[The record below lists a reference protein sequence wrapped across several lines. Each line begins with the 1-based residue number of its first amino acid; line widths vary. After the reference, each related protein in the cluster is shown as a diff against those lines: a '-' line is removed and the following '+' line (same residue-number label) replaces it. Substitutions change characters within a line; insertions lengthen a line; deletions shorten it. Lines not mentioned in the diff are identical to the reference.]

1 MKSENSIEASTHKI
15 LFSPRH
21 HYAKFLSIL
30 TQHDKISVTF
40 NFTILFELNQSNLTS
55 SSNFID
61 LFRTRAILIR
71 LNFEKQQ
78 LELLNHQKTTPAIAS
93 LNLDQILI
101 ANYYFSFYIDKQKNV
116 KLKLNENEL
125 EFDSWC
131 QECLEFFLSDFIET
145 STQIRD
151 DINLIINQV
160 YLNDHRLMLSNGTSK
175 QYKTLNLHM
184 PIEKVSILTT
194 TTSTKYNAKLNKIF
208 ISSQTLFTTWNH
220 PTPILILITI
230 LVMIIFA
237 LVALTTILVSI
248 YLRRAKRQDDQSIQT
263 THTSNSSASSLSELT
278 TRIMKHQNENY
289 FQYDTTKLKC
299 GTGLMKKSFGSIFK
313 GCGGGNN
320 IAANLENFNSQANL
334 IMPFHQTSTNTMQSQ
349 MSLFNVN
356 ELYALKD
363 HLNWTPS
370 FELYKNVF
378 NEMETFAR
386 MPSKA
391 SDECEE
397 KDEAKMSGAILLGN
411 SLVLE
416 TNLNKKYGHQTFV

>member
-1 MKSENSIEASTHKI
+1 MC
-15 LFSPRH
+15 
-21 HYAKFLSIL
+21 
-30 TQHDKISVTF
+30 VTF
-40 NFTILFELNQSNLTS
+40 NFTVLFELNQSNLTS
-55 SSNFID
+55 TSNSKSMD
-61 LFRTRAILIR
+61 LFRTRAIMIR
-71 LNFEKQQ
+71 LNFEKQH
-78 LELLNHQKTTPAIAS
+78 LELLNKETLIAS
-93 LNLDQILI
+93 LNLDQILV
-101 ANYYFSFYIDKQKNV
+101 ANLFSFYIDRKKNV
-116 KLKLNENEL
+116 RLKLNGNEL
-125 EFDSWC
+125 ELDLC

-145 STQIRD
+145 STQMRD

-160 YLNDHRLMLSNGTSK
+160 YLNDHRLMLSNGSSK

-184 PIEKVSILTT
+184 PIEKVSTMT
-194 TTSTKYNAKLNKIF
+194 TTSTKYNNKLNKIF
-208 ISSQTLFTTWNH
+208 ISSQTLFSTWNH
-220 PTPILILITI
+220 PTPILILVTI

-237 LVALTTILVSI
+237 LVALTSILVSI
-248 YLRRAKRQDDQSIQT
+248 YLRRAKRQDQSNSNSIQT

-289 FQYDTTKLKC
+289 FQYDTLKC
-299 GTGLMKKSFGSIFK
+299 GKRLMKKTDALGSISKAFGSIFK
-313 GCGGGNN
+313 GCGGNN
-320 IAANLENFNSQANL
+320 EATLENFNSQANL
-334 IMPFHQTSTNTMQSQ
+334 IMSFHQTSTNTMQSQ
-349 MSLFNVN
+349 ASLFNVN

-370 FELYKNVF
+370 FELYKSVF

-386 MPSKA
+386 MPSSSSKA